1 MTLVLRYAVR
11 SDVGLLREGN
21 EDSAYAGPRLL
32 AVADGMGGHAA
43 GEVASSLTIASMAKL
58 DSEPPGGD
66 MLAELSSAVAAANTR
81 LQEMI
86 IANPAVEGMGTTLT
100 ALFWS
105 DGHAAVCHIGDSRG
119 YLLREGEL
127 YQITHDHTLVQSLVD
142 EGRIS
147 ADDVSTHPQR
157 SLLLRA
163 LDGRSVAEPDLSVHD
178 GQAGDRYLLCSDGL
192 SGVVSDETLRETLAT
207 IGDPEAVTRQLIEL
221 ALHGGGPDNITCIV
235 ADVVDTATS
244 RLPATG
250 TPVMAGAAANVS
262 DPMLSTDGTAQVSP
276 FGGIENHLD
285 NQFGGSYDGRGRS
298 STTAPQPMVAVDEL
312 DPAAM
317 PLAVATENG
326 TDPRMA
332 GARRSHR
339 AQPKRARR
347 SGRRRWPI
355 VTTSLVVL
363 VAVIVGGIY
372 VFWRVEPG
380 PVLRRGRQPG
390 PGGHLPRRQ
399 PADRRDQPV
408 QALPADRDRARPGTG
423 ALPADRE
430 GHRRGQQPGQ
440 RPGDRHERPQRGHR
454 VPAAVHPTEGLGD
467 QGERLPGRGGAGQ
480 AGQAGQETG
489 EQHPRQP
496 GPAAAEGRGDVPA
509 VHGVRHRGQCPRPD
523 HRALVSSITAPSPAV
538 DPTGPLVPVARSR
551 RRTEL
556 IMLAF
561 AVALTA
567 FAFANVGFSLKGK
580 LPSGIVEYMA
590 PYVVMVVIAHLAMRR
605 FAPFADPLLL
615 PLAALLNGLGV
626 VMTYRLAAQG
636 NLLTAP
642 LSSSATEIQVVY
654 TALGIGCFVAVL
666 ALIREPR
673 VLQRYT
679 YTLGAIGILLVALP
693 ALLPASISEVAGA
706 KIQIRLGT
714 FTIQPEE
721 FAKLAL
727 AVSFAG
733 YLVAKRDVL
742 ALAGRR
748 VLGIDLPRARDL
760 GPILVAWAASLL
772 LLVFESDVGTSAV
785 FMGLFVAMLYIAT
798 SRTSWLLLG
807 FVMFVA
813 GAFAASKLF
822 AHVGERFDIWLHPFV
837 GQNPTNNA
845 YQLVQG
851 LYGMA
856 SGGLLGKG
864 LGGGQPYITPLVQSD
879 LVISAF
885 GEELGLA
892 GLMAILL
899 IYGLIVQRGL
909 RTAMSVKDPFS
920 KLLAGG
926 LSFMLALQVFVIVGG
941 VTRLIPL
948 TGITTPFLSQ
958 GGSSLVASWMLIALL
973 ARLSDTARRPPPRPI
988 QDEGLTQVVTL

>member
-1 MTLVLRYAVR
+1 
-11 SDVGLLREGN
+11 
-21 EDSAYAGPRLL
+21 
-32 AVADGMGGHAA
+32 
-43 GEVASSLTIASMAKL
+43 
-58 DSEPPGGD
+58 
-66 MLAELSSAVAAANTR
+66 
-81 LQEMI
+81 
-86 IANPAVEGMGTTLT
+86 
-100 ALFWS
+100 
-105 DGHAAVCHIGDSRG
+105 
-119 YLLREGEL
+119 
-127 YQITHDHTLVQSLVD
+127 
-142 EGRIS
+142 
-147 ADDVSTHPQR
+147 
-157 SLLLRA
+157 
-163 LDGRSVAEPDLSVHD
+163 
-178 GQAGDRYLLCSDGL
+178 
-192 SGVVSDETLRETLAT
+192 
-207 IGDPEAVTRQLIEL
+207 
-221 ALHGGGPDNITCIV
+221 
-235 ADVVDTATS
+235 
-244 RLPATG
+244 
-250 TPVMAGAAANVS
+250 
-262 DPMLSTDGTAQVSP
+262 
-276 FGGIENHLD
+276 
-285 NQFGGSYDGRGRS
+285 
-298 STTAPQPMVAVDEL
+298 
-312 DPAAM
+312 
-317 PLAVATENG
+317 
-326 TDPRMA
+326 
-332 GARRSHR
+332 
-339 AQPKRARR
+339 
-347 SGRRRWPI
+347 
-355 VTTSLVVL
+355 
-363 VAVIVGGIY
+363 
-372 VFWRVEPG
+372 
-380 PVLRRGRQPG
+380 
-390 PGGHLPRRQ
+390 
-399 PADRRDQPV
+399 
-408 QALPADRDRARPGTG
+408 
-423 ALPADRE
+423 
-430 GHRRGQQPGQ
+430 
-440 RPGDRHERPQRGHR
+440 
-454 VPAAVHPTEGLGD
+454 
-467 QGERLPGRGGAGQ
+467 
-480 AGQAGQETG
+480 
-489 EQHPRQP
+489 
-496 GPAAAEGRGDVPA
+496 
-509 VHGVRHRGQCPRPD
+509 
-523 HRALVSSITAPSPAV
+523 VSSMTAPSPAV
-538 DPTGPLVPVARSR
+538 DPDDPLVGPSR

-556 IMLAF
+556 IMLVF
-561 AVALTA
+561 AVALVA

-580 LPSGIVEYMA
+580 LPSVIVQDLA
-590 PYVVMVVIAHLAMRR
+590 PYVVLVVIAHLAMRR
-605 FAPFADPLLL
+605 FAPWADPLLL
-615 PLAALLNGLGV
+615 PLAALLNGLGI
-626 VMTYRLAAQG
+626 VMTYRLGAQG

-642 LSSSATEIQVVY
+642 LSSSATVIQVVY
-654 TALGIGCFVAVL
+654 TALGLGCFIGLL

-693 ALLPASISEVAGA
+693 ALLPASISEVVGTGA

-785 FMGLFVAMLYIAT
+785 FMGLFVSMLYIAT

-807 FVMFVA
+807 FILFVV

-822 AHVGERFDIWLHPFV
+822 AHVGERFTIWLHPFA
-837 GQNPTNNA
+837 GQNPSHNA

-909 RTAMSVKDPFS
+909 RTGMLVKDPFS

-958 GGSSLVASWMLIALL
+958 GGSSLVASWILIALL

-988 QDEGLTQVVTL
+988 QEEGLTQVVTLK